1 MSDPDS
7 AVCPVCGVG
16 TLIQIE
22 FGEQQPASHEVDTY
36 TCGHEV
42 RGARLETAD
51 ADVLEVERR
60 TSDDTVM
67 PIAPDDEG
75 T

>member
-7 AVCPVCGVG
+7 AVCPVCGEG

-22 FGEQQPASHEVDTY
+22 FGEQQPASHEVDTD